1 MLHGRARGAGKGSG
15 QRPRSRGRTAGAC
28 GPRPGGTAGPRVA
41 LVTRGAPVSELPR
54 VAHRGSRAWPVP
66 FGRVGFA
73 SHHACPLPPSA
84 VPGPWALGKCG
95 TCWLAVVQG
104 SGVPWVGLG
113 DGGRSGGGPPDAC
126 HARGACPGS
135 SGSAP
140 RGAHPASA
148 GAPSAL
154 EWSRLWV
161 GGPGWWLLAEVGTL
175 RASLTEAADAGAP
188 SSGGQAWEQRLL
200 PAGLPFRP
208 PIPCPPRVG
217 GRAAVGHVHWSASL
231 AAGPGAGPRGLAR
244 PRPDLCTAAPL
255 WPGHRSG

>member
-41 LVTRGAPVSELPR
+41 LVTRRAPVSELPR

-104 SGVPWVGLG
+104 SGVPW
-113 DGGRSGGGPPDAC
+113 A
-126 HARGACPGS
+126 
-135 SGSAP
+135 
-140 RGAHPASA
+140 
-148 GAPSAL
+148 
-154 EWSRLWV
+154 
-161 GGPGWWLLAEVGTL
+161 
-175 RASLTEAADAGAP
+175 
-188 SSGGQAWEQRLL
+188 
-200 PAGLPFRP
+200 
-208 PIPCPPRVG
+208 
-217 GRAAVGHVHWSASL
+217 
-231 AAGPGAGPRGLAR
+231 
-244 PRPDLCTAAPL
+244 
-255 WPGHRSG
+255 

>member
-1 MLHGRARGAGKGSG
+1 MRPTSWGHRGPSGGARHSRRARLRTAAGRPPGVSGVARALRESGLCFPPRVPPAPKRCSRALGSG
-15 QRPRSRGRTAGAC
+15 EMRDVLASS
-28 GPRPGGTAGPRVA
+28 GPRV
-41 LVTRGAPVSELPR
+41 
-54 VAHRGSRAWPVP
+54 W
-66 FGRVGFA
+66 
-73 SHHACPLPPSA
+73 C
-84 VPGPWALGKCG
+84 ALG
-95 TCWLAVVQG
+95 L
-104 SGVPWVGLG
+104 GLG

-126 HARGACPGS
+126 HAGGARPGS

-161 GGPGWWLLAEVGTL
+161 GGPGWWLLAEVGTP
-175 RASLTEAADAGAP
+175 RASLTEAANAGAP